1 MRTLIFVY
9 LLHIR
14 KYSHGHGQ
22 TKLSEDTIGEIKLKN
37 YDSTKIKNIAIA
49 GHAGSGKTSL
59 TEALLYKS
67 GTIDRLGKVTD
78 GNTVSDFS
86 PDEIAR
92 KTSVY
97 TSLTTMETGE
107 FKVNMLDTPGLFDYE
122 GEMIEGIYASGCV
135 LITVSAKSGVKVGTH
150 KAYDC
155 AKKYNK
161 PTMFVVTKL
170 DDINANFNNVLT
182 QLKAE
187 FGPTVCPVVVPV
199 IADRK
204 IVSYVN
210 LIEMQAYKYVDG
222 KAEPTDMPTAEIA
235 ENMEYRI
242 DGLVEAVSEAVAET
256 DEALFEKFFSGEA
269 FTQKELTDGI
279 HKGMNSGAITPV
291 VCVSSTDLSG
301 VDMLLKEIDLLLPPP
316 SEKDAMVGEDANG
329 ELVEVECN
337 ENDPLTAFV
346 FKTVADPFVGKM
358 SFMKVF
364 SGSIAPNRSVV
375 NATTGSTEKVGKL
388 VSLLGKKQTDVAQA
402 GCGDIVVAL
411 KMNINTNDTICDA
424 ARVVKFPAME
434 FPKPSYKMAVK
445 AASQGDES
453 KISNAISRILEEDKT
468 VTYEQDP
475 DTLEQI
481 ISTLGGVH
489 LDSIICKLSNSF
501 GVDVNISVPKIAYRE
516 TIRKKVKVQG
526 RHKKQSGGHGQYGDV
541 WIEFEPC
548 VSDELIFEEKVFG
561 GAVPKNF
568 FPAVEK
574 GLQES
579 IKKGVLA
586 GFPVVGLKAILV
598 DGSYHPVDSS
608 EMAFKM
614 AASIAYKEGM
624 RLADPVLLE
633 PIGALNVLVPDDNTG
648 DIMGELNKRRGRVL
662 GMNPSE
668 KAGLTEV
675 VAEVPMAEMS
685 DFTMYLRQTTQG
697 RGSYTFEKVR
707 YEQLPANLF
716 ADVIAKNAMS
726 D

>member
-1 MRTLIFVY
+1 MRTIVFVQ
-9 LLHIR
+9 LVHSR
-14 KYSHGHGQ
+14 KITGP
-22 TKLSEDTIGEIKLKN
+22 KDKNGEIELKN

-67 GTIDRLGKVTD
+67 GTTDRLGKVSD
-78 GNTVSDFS
+78 GNTVSDFT

-161 PTMFVVTKL
+161 PAMFVVTKL
-170 DDINANFNNVLT
+170 DDVNANFNNVLT

-210 LIEMQAYKYVDG
+210 LIEMQAYKYIDG

-242 DGLVEAVSEAVAET
+242 DGLVEADSEAVAET
-256 DEALFEKFFSGEA
+256 DETLFEKFFSGEA

-337 ENDPLTAFV
+337 ENDPMTAFV

-358 SFMKVF
+358 SFIKVF
-364 SGSIAPNRSVV
+364 SGKISPNKSVV

-388 VSLLGKKQTDVAQA
+388 VSLLGKKQTDINEA

-424 ARVVKFPAME
+424 ARVVKFPSIE
-434 FPKPSYKMAVK
+434 FPKPSYKMAIK
-445 AASQGDES
+445 AKAQGDES
-453 KISNAISRILEEDKT
+453 KISSAIARILEEDKT

-489 LDSIICKLSNSF
+489 LDSVICKLSNSF
-501 GVDVNISVPKIAYRE
+501 GVEVDVSVPKIAYRE

-614 AASIAYKEGM
+614 AASIAYREGM

-662 GMNPSE
+662 GMNPSD

-716 ADVIAKNAMS
+716 ADVIAKNAMN
-726 D
+726 DQ